1 LQQQRKRAAATKAK
15 GPHLLPSLLSYG
27 QKFISFQ
34 MFLFLAF
41 ASRRRPRGLQI
52 RIKTNAK
59 EAKLHFISDVL
70 IFSLCLEAPFASPA
84 FELRKRALAFAWLQ
98 LQRKRAKPGQK
109 GKSSFRSYF

>member
-15 GPHLLPSLLSYG
+15 GPR

-59 EAKLHFISDVL
+59 EAKVASAFFDSYLPVPRGAICFPR
-70 IFSLCLEAPFASPA
+70 FPFCLCVAI
-84 FELRKRALAFAWLQ
+84 
-98 LQRKRAKPGQK
+98 AKSK
-109 GKSSFRSYF
+109 GRL

>member
-15 GPHLLPSLLSYG
+15 GPR

-34 MFLFLAF
+34 MFLFVAF

-59 EAKLHFISDVL
+59 EAKVHFISNVL
-70 IFSLCLEAPFASPA
+70 IFSLCLEAPFAFHFVLIFSQTRIKTNA
-84 FELRKRALAFAWLQ
+84 TEAKRSSNKNKNKC
-98 LQRKRAKPGQK
+98 KR
-109 GKSSFRSYF
+109 GKS